1 MDGEVKNDG
10 VEEERGDN
18 KRNRELLEKTI
29 EDNGKMMC
37 MMTQIFER
45 NEQQTRMLN
54 SSSQRVEQLEKAFI
68 SEMLRKKK

>member
-29 EDNGKMMC
+29 EDNGKMMS
-37 MMTQIFER
+37 MMTQIFKR